1 MYSRSAGSTA
11 RGVSVMAKSENSA
24 KPEKKRAGKIET
36 LMPRVPEPQRL
47 TRVFLISLLLSAA
60 ALVLNQAAVIS
71 VTLSSGGGALYT
83 ALTLFEAL
91 TDTLVFASGI
101 APILFFHYHRA
112 KKHMAFSFVS
122 AVLYL
127 EANYMI
133 SFFLDLISGNVNYF
147 VQTLVY
153 LQINVAAR
161 LLIYALILVLSSAF
175 RRRDDTIETAIP
187 FVSKRHRVSGMLGW
201 TFVLRIFPYI
211 VYEIYANI
219 TGFIE
224 YGVADMEAL
233 DVLSIISAYVEI
245 LVDGVFVYIFAYLI
259 FVLCESIAFGGE
271 KSSVTASAAADAD
284 TGDEPE
290 N

>member
-1 MYSRSAGSTA
+1 
-11 RGVSVMAKSENSA
+11 MAKSEISA
-24 KPEKKRAGKIET
+24 KPEKKKAGKIET
-36 LMPRVPEPQRL
+36 LMPRAPEPQRL
-47 TRVFLISLLLSAA
+47 TRVFIISLLLSAA

-71 VTLSSGGGALYT
+71 VTLSSGDGVLYT
-83 ALTLFEAL
+83 VLTLFESM

-112 KKHMAFSFVS
+112 KKHTAFSFVS

-175 RRRDDTIETAIP
+175 RRRDDTVETAIP
-187 FVSKRHRVSGMLGW
+187 FISKRHRVSGMLGW

-271 KSSVTASAAADAD
+271 KLSVTASEAMGTD
-284 TGDEPE
+284 TGDERE